1 MVDNNSTTEKFDFD
15 KQYQGYKYLEVYTL
29 CPTFTMRLS
38 FITHF
43 GALVILLHLVIGTGA
58 EWKNL
63 IEVKVPEGK
72 PEDYVVYRLPFPT
85 KGEEY
90 MLFYAQKG
98 DALDKV
104 GLFKVSKIGV
114 ITTVQPLI
122 YEKGKPNEYDLTVV
136 RRSSKETD
144 GGLATTVRVMVQDVN
159 NFSPVFTYSLYNGY
173 IKENSPEGTVVMGL
187 ENCYADDRDTSGVR
201 DYKIIKGNEKGYLR
215 AVKYDVGEHS
225 FLQLKATNRPIK
237 RDAKKPFLTLTVE
250 AEDMGN
256 PPKTSQTT
264 IEVSIEEVNDYVP
277 VFDKS
282 SYKREIS
289 EDTPIMMQILSVRA
303 TDKDQG
309 ISGQVYYFFQTLS
322 SYFTVNAFTGAI
334 TLVRELDYTQADQ
347 RVHRLTVIARDAG
360 TPSKQSTATVTITV
374 PVDISNFPR
383 PASTTSNQENAAPF
397 FPRAP
402 YHFTLHTSFPIRGSL
417 GVILAVDEDPPGSNS
432 ALRYALQNPSGDF
445 TLDSNSGVLTVNK
458 ELGAKT
464 YILSVKAEDQG
475 NPPKGAEAQVKI
487 EVESIDNPFNHPTF
501 SNPIQVITVQENT
514 KIGTSVFTAS
524 VVSDASTD
532 KGVVYSAIF
541 GSALPYFELNEDTG
555 VLKTAAALDREKH
568 GMYELM
574 IEARN
579 KEEIP
584 RHCHLF
590 LIIKIADEDDS
601 YPDFSRPVY
610 SASVPENSQI
620 GTFVTVIHA
629 IDQDNPSVS
638 YDLSIS
644 SSEFQIEAGTGVIR
658 TKRKLDRAI
667 GDRKF
672 LLHVTASDEGGKTAH
687 ANVDI
692 NVTSAHDSSPKFA
705 LEKYQASLREKQGM
719 VPNLLCIAA
728 TGSNGPVTYSMKS
741 GANERFTIN
750 KNTGKNLPCLD

>member
-85 KGEEY
+85 RGEKY

-159 NFSPVFTYSLYNGY
+159 NFPPVFTYSLYNGY

>member
-1 MVDNNSTTEKFDFD
+1 MVDNNSTTENFDFD

-159 NFSPVFTYSLYNGY
+159 NFPPVFAYSLYNGY

-225 FLQLKATNRPIK
+225 FLQLKSTNRPIK

-264 IEVSIEEVNDYVP
+264 IEVLIEEVNDYVP

-445 TLDSNSGVLTVNK
+445 TLDSNSGILTVNK
-458 ELGAKT
+458 ELDAKT
-464 YILSVKAEDQG
+464 YILSVKAEDQS

-728 TGSNGPVTYSMKS
+728 TGSNGPVTYSIKS

-750 KNTGKNLPCLD
+750 ENTGKNLLCLD

>member
-15 KQYQGYKYLEVYTL
+15 KQYQGYKYFEVYTL

-85 KGEEY
+85 KGEKY

-122 YEKGKPNEYDLTVV
+122 YEKGKPNEYDLAVV

-159 NFSPVFTYSLYNGY
+159 NFPPVFAYSLYNGY

-215 AVKYDVGEHS
+215 AVKYDVDEHS

-458 ELGAKT
+458 ELDAKT

-555 VLKTAAALDREKH
+555 VLKTAAELDREKH

-705 LEKYQASLREKQGM
+705 LEKYQASLQEKQGM

-728 TGSNGPVTYSMKS
+728 TGSNGPVTYSIKS

-750 KNTGKNLPCLD
+750 ENTGKNLLCLD

>member
-15 KQYQGYKYLEVYTL
+15 KQYQGYKSLEVYTL

-85 KGEEY
+85 RGEKY

-159 NFSPVFTYSLYNGY
+159 NFPPVFTYSLYNGY

-458 ELGAKT
+458 ELDAKT

-610 SASVPENSQI
+610 SASVLENSQI

>member
-15 KQYQGYKYLEVYTL
+15 KQYQGYKYFEVYTL

-85 KGEEY
+85 KGEKY

-122 YEKGKPNEYDLTVV
+122 YEKGKPNEYDLAVV

-159 NFSPVFTYSLYNGY
+159 NFPPVFAYSLYNGY

-215 AVKYDVGEHS
+215 AVKYDVDEHS

-458 ELGAKT
+458 ELDAKT

-555 VLKTAAALDREKH
+555 VLKTAAELDREKH

-728 TGSNGPVTYSMKS
+728 TGSNGPVTYSIKS

-750 KNTGKNLPCLD
+750 ENTGKNLLCLD

>member
-15 KQYQGYKYLEVYTL
+15 KQYQGYKSLEVYTL

-85 KGEEY
+85 RGEKY

-458 ELGAKT
+458 ELDAKT

-590 LIIKIADEDDS
+590 LIIKITDEDDS

>member
-15 KQYQGYKYLEVYTL
+15 KQYQGHKYFEVYTL

-85 KGEEY
+85 KGEKY

-159 NFSPVFTYSLYNGY
+159 NFPPVFAYSLYNGY

-215 AVKYDVGEHS
+215 AVKYDVDEHS

-458 ELGAKT
+458 ELDAKT

-555 VLKTAAALDREKH
+555 VLKTAAELDREKH

-638 YDLSIS
+638 YDLSTS

-705 LEKYQASLREKQGM
+705 LEKYQASLQEKQGM

-728 TGSNGPVTYSMKS
+728 TGSNGPVTYSIKS

-750 KNTGKNLPCLD
+750 ENTGKNLLCLD

>member
-15 KQYQGYKYLEVYTL
+15 KQYQGYKSLEVYTL

-85 KGEEY
+85 RGEKY

-144 GGLATTVRVMVQDVN
+144 GGLATTVRVIVQDVN
-159 NFSPVFTYSLYNGY
+159 NFPPIFTYSLYNGY

-225 FLQLKATNRPIK
+225 FLQLKATTRPIK

-458 ELGAKT
+458 ELDAKT

-728 TGSNGPVTYSMKS
+728 TGSNGPVTYSIKS

-750 KNTGKNLPCLD
+750 ENTGKNLLCLD

>member
-15 KQYQGYKYLEVYTL
+15 KQYQGYKSLEVYTL

-85 KGEEY
+85 RGEKY